1 MERAFSFSSFPA
13 IVPFYLTAEKSL
25 RLQANQTFGN
35 NGGQHSVSWEMLW
48 SNPNLTFVQV
58 VHYGSLSVLLIVQL
72 LPEHKPSSNS
82 TACKAPSHLQVK
94 SKLLSTYPA
103 MTRTLAA
110 SLASPLSF
118 SALHWFVCLWN
129 TKQQLVPTRDHDAS
143 LFHHL
148 LILVCPAWNGI
159 LAP

>member
-1 MERAFSFSSFPA
+1 MCVCVCVCFLKLVILNLRAMDRAFSFSSFPA
-13 IVPFYLTAEKSL
+13 IVPFYLTAENSL

-82 TACKAPSHLQVK
+82 TACKAPSHLQVE
-94 SKLLSTYPA
+94 SKLL
-103 MTRTLAA
+103 RTEEE
-110 SLASPLSF
+110 PFTIWPPYIFIF
-118 SALHWFVCLWN
+118 SCTPV
-129 TKQQLVPTRDHDAS
+129 
-143 LFHHL
+143 
-148 LILVCPAWNGI
+148 
-159 LAP
+159 